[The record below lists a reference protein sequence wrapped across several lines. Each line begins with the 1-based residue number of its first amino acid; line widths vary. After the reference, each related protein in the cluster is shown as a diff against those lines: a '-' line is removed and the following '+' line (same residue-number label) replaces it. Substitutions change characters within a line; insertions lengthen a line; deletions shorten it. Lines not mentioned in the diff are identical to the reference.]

1 MRYQKNK
8 NKEVVT
14 MCFTTNCA
22 ELFNLI
28 CKYFKF
34 GC

>member
-22 ELFNLI
+22 ELFNL
-28 CKYFKF
+28 
-34 GC
+34 